1 MCYQNTFLL
10 NQNTFLFNKIYLHDI
25 KIYFYSTKI
34 NFYLL
39 KYVYMISKYVKRITR
54 SAIIVE
60 INTKDV
66 KLVKTNISSLHS
78 KRNLQSISLF
88 T

>member
-1 MCYQNTFLL
+1 MLTNATL
-10 NQNTFLFNKIYLHDI
+10 NVLFRA
-25 KIYFYSTKI
+25 YSLI
-34 NFYLL
+34 
-39 KYVYMISKYVKRITR
+39 IKRITR

-60 INTKDV
+60 INIKDV

-78 KRNLQSISLF
+78 KTHLQSISLF

>member
-1 MCYQNTFLL
+1 MQYYED
-10 NQNTFLFNKIYLHDI
+10 NKEIFFKRVIRAYNLI
-25 KIYFYSTKI
+25 I
-34 NFYLL
+34 
-39 KYVYMISKYVKRITR
+39 KRITR

-66 KLVKTNISSLHS
+66 KLVTTNISSLRS
-78 KRNLQSISLF
+78 KRHLQSISLF